1 MANGRLNTGE
11 ARTFLRHETWLRAV
25 LDLMPVAVVLADPAS
40 GGLLFANRAAHDL
53 AGGSFPLARSYAEYP
68 ALYALADASGR
79 PIELNEYPVLRASRG
94 EVIESIEYGWPLPD
108 RMSRVLISARRFD
121 AMYGSPPV
129 VIVMFQDLTA
139 ADQARAVLRSFEQR
153 MALFFQRNPLAA
165 IVWNSA
171 FEVVEWND
179 SAGRIFGWS
188 AAEARGRHGSFILP
202 DSERSHIEGDLWQG
216 LLHRTSGERSTNE
229 NITREGK
236 TILCEWYNTPMLDE
250 SGHVIGVASLVEDV
264 TSQRHAEAERARLY
278 HEAQEA
284 IRVRDTFLASAS
296 HELRTPLTPLL
307 LRLQVLRRTL
317 SDSAACRQV
326 DRALASAH
334 RLESLV
340 NDLLDIPHIA
350 AGTLLLTCSRV
361 DIRGLVAAALAP
373 FRDVSARHAIVYEPA
388 PAPVIATVDCAR
400 LEQVVAS
407 LVENAI
413 KYSPAG
419 GEIRVSVSACVD
431 MARIEVV
438 DHGIGIPTDQQPLL
452 FQRHFRGRNAPH
464 ESYAGLGLG
473 LYISRAIVE
482 RHGGRIF
489 AESEP
494 DRGSTFVVELPLL
507 TPGCVCRNKSI

>member
-11 ARTFLRHETWLRAV
+11 ARTFLHHETWLRAV
-25 LDLMPVAVVLADPAS
+25 LDLMPVAVVLAEPAA
-40 GGLLFANRAAHDL
+40 GALLFANRAANEL
-53 AGGSFPLARSYAEYP
+53 ADGRFPLACSYAEYP
-68 ALYALADASGR
+68 ALYALTDTSGR
-79 PIELNEYPVLRASRG
+79 PIEVHEYPVMRASRG
-94 EVIESIEYGWPLPD
+94 EVVEGLEYGWPRPD
-108 RMSRVLISARRFD
+108 RTRRVLISARRFD

-139 ADQARAVLRSFEQR
+139 SEQARAVLRSFEQR
-153 MALFFQRNPLAA
+153 MAMFFQRNPLAA
-165 IVWNSA
+165 IVWNPA
-171 FEVVEWND
+171 FQVVEWND
-179 SAGRIFGWS
+179 SAARIFGWS

-202 DSERSHIEGDLWQG
+202 ANERHYIIDDIWQG
-216 LLHRTSGERSTNE
+216 LLHGTAGERSTNE
-229 NITREGK
+229 NVTREGR
-236 TILCEWYNTPMLDE
+236 TIVCEWYNTPMLDE
-250 SGHVIGVASLVEDV
+250 GGQVIGVASLVEDV

-278 HEAQEA
+278 CEAQEA

-340 NDLLDIPHIA
+340 NDLLDMPHIA
-350 AGTLLLTCSRV
+350 AGTLLLACAPV
-361 DIRGLVAAALAP
+361 DIRGLVASALAP
-373 FRDVSARHAIVYEPA
+373 FRDVSARHAIVYEPG
-388 PAPVIATVDCAR
+388 PAPVIATVDGRR

-413 KYSPAG
+413 KYSPDG
-419 GEIRVSVSACVD
+419 GEVRVSVAACVD

-438 DHGIGIPTDQQPLL
+438 DHGIGIPADQQPQL

-489 AESEP
+489 VESEP
-494 DRGSTFVVELPLL
+494 ERGSTFVVELPLVSAA
-507 TPGCVCRNKSI
+507 CVCKIMPR